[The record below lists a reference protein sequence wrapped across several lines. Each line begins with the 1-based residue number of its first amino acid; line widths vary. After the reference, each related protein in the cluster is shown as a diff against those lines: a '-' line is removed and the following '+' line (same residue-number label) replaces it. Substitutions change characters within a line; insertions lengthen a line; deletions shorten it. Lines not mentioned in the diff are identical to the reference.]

1 MANEVCAIPRAT
13 ARDRRSERS
22 SRYRVK
28 LVELRPRPEEAA
40 LATIAAFAREGLTA
54 ARTRTLWVQ
63 RGLTVLTFGAI
74 YLVLLKTLHWNLI
87 LTATTAAGGDMGSHH
102 YVATFLRQDL
112 LPRGRVTG
120 WAPGWFAGI
129 PMLTFYFPLPY
140 VLIALLTLPLG
151 DQVAFKLVTVLG
163 ILALPVTCWGAF
175 RVLRLREP
183 APLLAACGACVFLFM
198 TQASPTESFTIWG
211 GNIASTMAGEFPFSI
226 SFALLPLTLAVLW
239 RVCQDGRGWRT
250 AALLVAALVLSHI
263 LTTIV
268 LVLSAVVLVLRRPL
282 AAALASFRRLALVMG
297 VAFCLT
303 AFWAL
308 PFLLRVQ
315 YTAHFRWDQKP
326 QYSMLFPNQIRPY
339 LLLTL
344 VGLVA
349 AARRGERRV
358 LLYAWPAAV
367 TAFLFVALLRVAPQ
381 AALWNA
387 RMLPF
392 LYLFSLL
399 VAAYGASLVAGWVA
413 GWLQR
418 RTGLSLRYAWLAV
431 VVVMV
436 VAPVLGAW
444 RQRGFVPDWTR
455 YNYSGFETKPGWP
468 EAKALFDTLATLP
481 QGRVMWEFNRDYERF
496 GTTRTLENIPVF
508 GGQPTMEGLLIESSL
523 NAPFH
528 FINQLQTTSE
538 DPTMAVPGVPYE
550 QYSFDFPAGL
560 AHLRLYG
567 VRYYVAY
574 DACKNKQEQWVSCED
589 PALKP
594 KRKDVEMQAAEA
606 AGLPVIKTVGRF
618 TIYGVGSG
626 DLVEVPRFRPVLVD
640 TPDWRDT
647 GLAWYAHPE
656 WIDTPL
662 AFASA
667 KDKAAGAA
675 FARSGPLPLTN
686 LPREPLARPGELP
699 ATTNR
704 TGDVVSFTTDR
715 IGEPHIVKVSWFP
728 NWHVQGAKGPWMLS
742 PGLMVVV
749 PTQAHVRLWYGDTP
763 VDLAGKALTVA
774 GVAALLA
781 PTVLGRVRRRRR
793 RTA

>member
-1 MANEVCAIPRAT
+1 M
-13 ARDRRSERS
+13 
-22 SRYRVK
+22 
-28 LVELRPRPEEAA
+28 

-54 ARTRTLWVQ
+54 ARTRTAWVQ
-63 RGLTVLTFGAI
+63 RGLTLLTFGVI

-102 YVATFLRQDL
+102 YVATFLREDL

-140 VLIALLTLPLG
+140 VLIALLTFPLG

-163 ILALPVTCWGAF
+163 LLALPLTCWGAF

-183 APLLAACGACVFLFM
+183 APLLAACGATVFLFM
-198 TQASPTESFTIWG
+198 TQATPTEPFTIWG

-226 SFALLPLTLAVLW
+226 SFALLPLALAVLW
-239 RVCQDGRGWRT
+239 RVCEDGRGWR
-250 AALLVAALVLSHI
+250 AASLLVAALVLSHI

-268 LVLSAVVLVLRRPL
+268 LVLSLAVLVLRRPL
-282 AAALASFRRLALVMG
+282 AAALTSARRLALVMG
-297 VAFCLT
+297 VAFSLT

-326 QYSMLFPNQIRPY
+326 YYSMLFPNQIRPY
-339 LLLTL
+339 LLFTL
-344 VGLVA
+344 VGLVVA
-349 AARRGERRV
+349 VARGERRV
-358 LLYAWPAAV
+358 LLYAWPAAAA
-367 TAFLFVALLRVAPQ
+367 AFVFVALIRVAPQ

-399 VAAYGASLVAGWVA
+399 VAAYGASVVAGRLA

-418 RTGLSLRYAWLAV
+418 RTGVALRYAWLAV

-436 VAPVLGAW
+436 VAPVTGAW

-455 YNYSGFETKPGWP
+455 YNYSGFEAKPGWP
-468 EAKALFDTLATLP
+468 EARALFDTLAALP

-496 GTTRTLENIPVF
+496 GTTRTLENIPAF
-508 GGQPTMEGLLIESSL
+508 SGQPTMEGLLIESSI

-528 FINQLQTTSE
+528 FINQKETSE
-538 DPTMAVPGVPYE
+538 AFTEAVPGVDYPDGM
-550 QYSFDFPAGL
+550 DFPTGL

-567 VRYYVAY
+567 IRYYVAY
-574 DACKNKQEQWVSCED
+574 DACQDKQKQWLRCED
-589 PALKP
+589 LG
-594 KRKDVEMQAAEA
+594 RQDVEMQAAAA
-606 AGLPVIKTVGRF
+606 AGLPVVKRSGRF
-618 TIYGVGSG
+618 TIYRVGSG
-626 DLVEVPRFRPVLVD
+626 DLVEVPKFRPVLVD
-640 TPDWRDT
+640 HPDWRAN
-647 GLAWYAHPE
+647 GLAWYANPD
-656 WIDTPL
+656 WLQTPL
-662 AFASA
+662 VFASSR
-667 KDKAAGAA
+667 DKAATAA
-675 FARSGPLPLTN
+675 FARSGPLPLTS
-686 LPREPLARPGELP
+686 LPREPLARPGELA
-699 ATTNR
+699 ATSNR
-704 TGDVVSFTTDR
+704 TGDEISFTTDR

-728 NWHVQGAKGPWMLS
+728 NWHVEGAEGPWMLS

-749 PTQAHVRLWYGDTP
+749 PTQAQVRLYYGDTP
-763 VDLAGKALTVA
+763 VDLAGKALTV
-774 GVAALLA
+774 GGFGALLA
-781 PTVLGRVRRRRR
+781 PTVIRRVRARRR

>member
-1 MANEVCAIPRAT
+1 V
-13 ARDRRSERS
+13 
-22 SRYRVK
+22 
-28 LVELRPRPEEAA
+28 

-54 ARTRTLWVQ
+54 ARTRTVWVQ

-102 YVATFLRQDL
+102 YVASFLREDL

-140 VLIALLTLPLG
+140 VLIALLSFPLG

-163 ILALPVTCWGAF
+163 LLALPLTSWGAF

-183 APLLAACGACVFLFM
+183 APLLAACGATVFLFM
-198 TQASPTESFTIWG
+198 TQVTPTEQFTIWG

-226 SFALLPLTLAVLW
+226 SFALLPLALAVLW
-239 RVCQDGRGWRT
+239 RVCEDGRGWR
-250 AALLVAALVLSHI
+250 AASLLVAAVVLSHI

-268 LVLSAVVLVLRRPL
+268 LMLSLAVLVLRRPL
-282 AAALASFRRLALVMG
+282 AAALASMRRLALVMG

-308 PFLLRVQ
+308 PFVLRVQ
-315 YTAHFRWDQKP
+315 YTAHFRWTQKP
-326 QYSMLFPNQIRPY
+326 EYSLLFPNQIRPY
-339 LLLTL
+339 LLLSL
-344 VGLVA
+344 VGLGVA
-349 AARRGERRV
+349 VARGERRV
-358 LLYAWPAAV
+358 LLYAWPAAA
-367 TAFLFVALLRVAPQ
+367 TAFVFVALLRLAPQ

-399 VAAYGASLVAGWVA
+399 VAAYGASVVAGRLA
-413 GWLQR
+413 ELLQR
-418 RTGLSLRYAWLAV
+418 RTGVSLRYAWLAV

-436 VAPVLGAW
+436 VAPVRVAW
-444 RQRGFVPDWTR
+444 RQRGFVPGWAK
-455 YNYSGFETKPGWP
+455 YNYSGFEAKPAWP
-468 EAKALFDTLATLP
+468 EARALFDTLAALP

-496 GTTRTLENIPVF
+496 GTTRTLENIPAF
-508 GGQPTMEGLLIESSL
+508 SGQPTMEGLLIESSI

-528 FINQLQTTSE
+528 FINQKETSE
-538 DPTMAVPGVPYE
+538 TFTEAVPGVDYPDGM
-550 QYSFDFPAGL
+550 DFPTGL

-574 DACKNKQEQWVSCED
+574 DACQNKQEQWVRCA
-589 PALKP
+589 ALG
-594 KRKDVEMQAAEA
+594 RKDVEMQAAAA
-606 AGLPVIKTVGRF
+606 AGLPVVKRSGRF
-618 TIYGVGSG
+618 TIYQVGTG
-626 DLVEVPRFRPVLVD
+626 DLVEVPKFRPVLVD
-640 TPDWRDT
+640 HPDWRAN
-647 GLAWYAHPE
+647 GLAWYANPD
-656 WIDTPL
+656 WLQTPL
-662 AFASA
+662 VFASSRI
-667 KDKAAGAA
+667 KAATAA
-675 FARSGPLPLTN
+675 FARSGPLPLTS
-686 LPREPLARPGELP
+686 LPREPLARPGELA
-699 ATTNR
+699 ATSNR
-704 TGDVVSFTTDR
+704 TGDVISFTTDR

-728 NWHVQGAKGPWMLS
+728 NWHVEGAEGPWMLS

-749 PTQAHVRLWYGDTP
+749 PTQAQVRLYYGDTP
-763 VDLAGKALTVA
+763 VDLAGKALTV
-774 GVAALLA
+774 GGFGALLA
-781 PTVLGRVRRRRR
+781 PTVIRRVRARRR

>member
-1 MANEVCAIPRAT
+1 V
-13 ARDRRSERS
+13 
-22 SRYRVK
+22 
-28 LVELRPRPEEAA
+28 
-40 LATIAAFAREGLTA
+40 
-54 ARTRTLWVQ
+54 WVQ

-74 YLVLLKTLHWNLI
+74 YIVLLKTLHWNLI

-102 YVATFLRQDL
+102 YVATFLREDL

-140 VLIALLTLPLG
+140 VLIALLTFPLG

-163 ILALPVTCWGAF
+163 LLALPLTCWGAF

-183 APLLAACGACVFLFM
+183 APLLAAGGACVFLFM
-198 TQASPTESFTIWG
+198 TQITPTEQFTIWG

-226 SFALLPLTLAVLW
+226 SVALLPLALAVLW
-239 RVCQDGRGWRT
+239 RVCEDGRGWRT

-268 LVLSAVVLVLRRPL
+268 LVLSLVVLVLRRPL
-282 AAALASFRRLALVMG
+282 AAALASLRRLALVMG

-315 YTAHFRWDQKP
+315 YTAHFRWTQKP
-326 QYSMLFPNQIRPY
+326 EYSLLFPNQIRPY
-339 LLLTL
+339 LLFSL
-344 VGLVA
+344 VGLVVA
-349 AARRGERRV
+349 VARGERRV

-367 TAFLFVALLRVAPQ
+367 AAFLFVVLLRVAPQ

-399 VAAYGASLVAGWVA
+399 VAAYGASVVAGRLA

-418 RTGLSLRYAWLAV
+418 RTGVSLRYAWLAV
-431 VVVMV
+431 VVAMV
-436 VAPVLGAW
+436 VAPVMGAW
-444 RQRGFVPDWTR
+444 RQRAFVPLWAR
-455 YNYSGFETKPGWP
+455 YNYSGFEAKPGWP
-468 EAKALFDTLATLP
+468 EARDLFDTLATLP

-528 FINQLQTTSE
+528 FINQKEVSE
-538 DPTMAVPGVPYE
+538 TFTEAVPGLAYPDGM
-550 QYSFDFPAGL
+550 DFPTGL

-574 DACKNKQEQWVSCED
+574 DACQNKKSQWVPCAEVG
-589 PALKP
+589 
-594 KRKDVEMQAAEA
+594 RQDVEMQAAEA
-606 AGLPVIKTVGRF
+606 AGLPKVKTSGRF
-618 TIYGVGSG
+618 TIYRVGSG

-640 TPDWRDT
+640 HADWRAT

-656 WIDTPL
+656 WMDTPL
-662 AFASA
+662 VFASS
-667 KDKAAGAA
+667 KDRAATAA
-675 FARSGPLPLTN
+675 FARSGPLPLTT

-704 TGDVVSFTTDR
+704 KGDVVSFTTNR
-715 IGEPHIVKVSWFP
+715 VGEPHIVKVSWFP
-728 NWHVQGAKGPWMLS
+728 NWHVEGARGPWMLS

-749 PTQAHVRLWYGDTP
+749 PTQAHVRLSYGDTP

-774 GVAALLA
+774 GIAALLTPA
-781 PTVLGRVRRRRR
+781 LLGWARARRRRS
-793 RTA
+793 A